1 MIRPGPIVSESDA
14 EDRHAQDPQNTSEQR
29 DLTLRLDRFARETID
44 EEAARLGVTVEE
56 LIAFAVLYYLA
67 DLDSGRI
74 ARAIPKSLYPGTA
87 R

>member
-29 DLTLRLDRFARETID
+29 ALTLRLDRFARETID

>member
-1 MIRPGPIVSESDA
+1 VIRPGPIVSESDA